1 MRVVVSGANGMVG
14 SALAPLLAAR
24 GDSMRRL
31 VRESGTDAD
40 ATWNPGKG
48 ELEPRVFEGVDAV
61 VHLAGESIGE
71 GRWTA
76 AKKQRIR
83 DSRSHGTRLLAT
95 ALARAKVRPR
105 VLVSASAVGFYGD
118 RGDALLDES
127 APLGPGFL
135 ADVCR
140 EWEEATRPA
149 FDAGV
154 RVVNARFGFVLSP
167 KGGGLKKMLPPFR
180 FGLGG
185 PIGDGKQYMSW
196 VALDDVA
203 AAIAHALTN
212 ETLRGAVNVV
222 APNPATNREFT
233 KALGR
238 VLGRPTVLPMPGFA
252 ARAVFGEMGEEL
264 LLSSQRVAP
273 KKLLAS
279 GFAFSWPTLEEA
291 LRHVLAEVP
300 AAAPAA
306 AHAEGSHAS

>member
-1 MRVVVSGANGMVG
+1 MVA

-24 GDSMRRL
+24 GDSVRRL
-31 VRESGTDAD
+31 VRESATDAD
-40 ATWNPGKG
+40 ATWNPAKG

-61 VHLAGESIGE
+61 VHLAGESIGA

-95 ALARAKVRPR
+95 TLARAKPTPR
-105 VLVSASAVGFYGD
+105 VLVSASAIGFYGD

-154 RVVNARFGFVLSP
+154 RVVHARFGFVLSP
-167 KGGGLKKMLPPFR
+167 KGGGLKQMLTPFKL
-180 FGLGG
+180 GLGG
-185 PIGDGKQYMSW
+185 PIGDGRQFMSW

-238 VLGRPTVLPMPGFA
+238 VLGRPAVLPMPGFA

-273 KKLLAS
+273 KQLLAS
-279 GFAFSWPTLEEA
+279 GFAFAWPTLEEA

-306 AHAEGSHAS
+306 AAAHARGSHGS